1 MKKRILSA
9 MLVLFLLAGYLPP
22 LNVTGA
28 GGSTPVTTNYS
39 NYRVKLTA
47 DSATGAPVGGASG
60 FGTAASAGRIW
71 TDKNVT
77 ANADGSFGVTLSALA
92 QEFMTTSSTT
102 IPGLGQNGE
111 TSAPAA
117 DVTFILDMSQSMTAS
132 DVANGSGG
140 NYTRVKAMEMATN
153 NAIRIV
159 MEANP
164 KNRVAVHWFGDYAD
178 VAHVGTLMEM
188 GSYTLTS
195 GSDYLVN
202 SSSTISTNS
211 ALKKDNVAYT
221 VRSQTLKAGT
231 PTQDGIMY
239 GASKMINNL
248 GTDVKSA
255 SDPIRKPYVFIL
267 SDGAAIQGHKDWY
280 SIPGNP
286 QLPASYNKVNDANNL
301 PTSNNAHA
309 AASTTTG
316 TSDIAAV
323 TILTGK
329 LMKNKVDEAYRHYND
344 DETITSKFYTVGLG
358 ADSAINGSSSSTV
371 YAWAGLDPTNVFANK
386 TNTGYKYS
394 TAKNTHDKIVSY
406 TSGTYSA
413 YSSYT
418 NDYIYSDYYEYANSY
433 NALNGA
439 FTRLAND
446 VEASTT
452 IIPLFN
458 LPTNTNIGS
467 ADTTDM
473 ASAITIVDELGNGVN
488 VDVSTLKIS
497 DAVAEVDSSITNGTM
512 YKFAGYKSKA
522 VIKTVS
528 GATKLIW
535 YIDSEDMQEHA
546 YRFSNRSQPVA
557 GQYSVPDKGNFELKY
572 NLKPSFTEAPDEIT
586 QKTYLTNAVSEV
598 EGVTEAKT
606 VAYFMPSADSPYYQ
620 ALTSPQTVSKSGG
633 IGAPYVSKE
642 TLSGGKLEMRLGN
655 NGQLDL
661 EVGIIKSGPSSV
673 AVNDKIT
680 YNVTVY
686 NYTDTDKNNLTITSE
701 GDTRTGVDVPAN
713 SSTTLTFDKTAPS
726 TTGSITSDK
735 AEITDYGLQSNA
747 VDTTITEI
755 PKFTVQYKANGG
767 SSVEDMEVERGDKII
782 EPSTTK
788 DGSIFKGWYKDEELN
803 EEWDFDADSVTSDIT
818 LYAKWNSVPT
828 IDDYADSTPFETPI
842 SGTVADGAND
852 NDTDTLTYS
861 KGSSPS
867 NGSVVVNEDGSFTY
881 TPQEGFHGEDSFT
894 ITVSDG
900 KGGSAT
906 STVTITVNEKVIP
919 PNNAPTVEDY
929 TLETEYETALNGVV
943 KGEDSDEDALT
954 YSKGSDPSHGSVIV
968 NEDGSWIYTPEDGYS
983 GEDRFTV
990 TVSDGREGSAT
1001 SAINITVK
1009 EKPNTPPTVD
1019 NYIKETNFET
1029 PVSGTVVGED
1039 SDGDTLSYVK
1049 ASNPTHGTVTVE
1061 ADGDWTYTPNNGYS
1075 GTDSFTV
1082 TVSDGREGTATSTI
1096 SITVKE
1102 KLNTPPTVDNY
1113 TKETNFETPVSGTVV
1128 GEDSD
1133 GDTLS
1138 YVKASNPTHGT
1149 VTVEADG
1156 DWTYTP
1162 NNGYSGTDSFTVT
1175 VSDGREGTATSTISI
1190 TVKEKPNTPPTVD
1203 NYSKET
1209 NFETPVSGTVVGED
1223 GDGDTLSYI
1232 KASNPTHGT
1241 VTVEA
1246 GGNWTYTPNNGY
1258 SGTDSFTVTV
1268 SDGRE
1273 GTATST
1279 ISITVKEKP
1288 NTPPTVDNYS
1298 KETNFETPVS
1308 GTVVG
1313 EDGDGDTLSYIKA
1326 SNPTHGTVTVEA
1338 GGNWTYT
1345 PNNGYSGTDSF
1356 TVTVSDGRE
1365 GTATSTISI
1374 TVKEKPNTPPTVDS
1388 YSKET
1393 NFQSIV
1399 NGKVIGQDNDG
1410 DTLTY
1415 TKETNPAHGS
1425 VSVNEDGTWIYS
1437 PNPGF
1442 SGTDSFKVTVSD
1454 GRGGTATSTIT
1465 ITVKDRVVAPNTPPT
1480 VVNYSIETN
1489 FETAV
1494 SGKVTGQDSDGDALT
1509 YTKNTDPDH
1518 GTVIIATDGSWTY
1531 TPNPGYSGTDSFKV
1545 TVSDGRGGTATSTIT
1560 ITVKDRVVA
1569 PNTPPTV
1576 GNYTKETNFE
1586 TAVSGNVIGQ
1596 DSDGDALTYTKN
1608 TNPTHGTVTVATDG
1622 NWTFTPDSGFSGTD
1636 SFKVTVSDGR
1646 EGTATSTITITVK
1659 EKPNTPPTVGN
1670 YTKETNFETAVS
1682 GKVTGQDSDGDAL
1695 TYAKNTDPVHGTVTV
1710 ATDGN
1715 WTYTPNSG
1723 FSGTDNFKITV
1734 SDGREGTATS
1744 NITIIVKEK
1753 PNTPPTVGNY
1763 TKETNFETAVSGK
1776 VTGQDSDGDA
1786 LTYAKNTDPVH
1797 GTVTVATDGNWTYTP
1812 NSGFSGTD
1820 NFKVTVSDGK
1830 GGSATSTVTLIIKE
1844 KVVTPN
1850 TPPTIGD
1857 YSKETKAGTPV
1868 SGKAVGKD
1876 SDGDELSYIKNS
1888 NPSHGNA
1895 VVSGDGSWTYTPN
1908 KDFGGN
1914 DSFTITVNDGHG
1926 GQAVSTIKIYV
1937 TRDLK
1942 VQITP
1947 NPSSIVADGKS
1958 TTTLT
1963 AIVKD
1968 SYNNPIAG
1976 ANVVFSTERGTFP
1989 NGASAITDVNG
2000 KASVILK
2007 SERIESVKSHVIP
2020 VEVTVIDKE
2029 KGLNAKDQISIT
2041 FEPASIQGTVV
2052 DNETGKPVKGA
2063 TVQVRKDF
2071 DGDGVVDYS
2080 VKVVTEADGNYKIP
2094 VPRGDVTYEVLITT
2108 PRMINGKQQN
2118 ITFVQNSK
2126 AGEITGEEEEVF
2138 NSVKTAAGIILIK
2151 QPDGTE
2157 SFLSDYSGYSI
2168 EGLQNDENG
2177 GKTDIAVNG
2186 GIYKSGDAKGSFRIE
2201 DLEKGKSYTFNVIY
2215 HFDDGTTIVVGTV
2228 DVALDNDGQ
2237 INISTVLIDPYGTI
2251 TDKAT
2256 GKTIEGADVKLYY
2269 ADTPLNAKNGHKA
2282 GELVELPGL
2291 SNFPPADNKN
2301 PQFSDKF
2308 GKYAW
2313 MVFPE
2318 SDYYIVAT
2326 KDGYKKFVSSTIH
2339 VGKEIVNYDFQM
2351 VKEDSGNSGGEKP
2364 TDIPKTG
2371 DSPQYMYILIIA
2383 LILFGA
2389 GAILLR
2395 KRK

>member
-1102 KLNTPPTVDNY
+1102 K
-1113 TKETNFETPVSGTVV
+1113 
-1128 GEDSD
+1128 
-1133 GDTLS
+1133 
-1138 YVKASNPTHGT
+1138 
-1149 VTVEADG
+1149 
-1156 DWTYTP
+1156 
-1162 NNGYSGTDSFTVT
+1162 
-1175 VSDGREGTATSTISI
+1175 
-1190 TVKEKPNTPPTVD
+1190 
-1203 NYSKET
+1203 
-1209 NFETPVSGTVVGED
+1209 
-1223 GDGDTLSYI
+1223 
-1232 KASNPTHGT
+1232 
-1241 VTVEA
+1241 
-1246 GGNWTYTPNNGY
+1246 
-1258 SGTDSFTVTV
+1258 
-1268 SDGRE
+1268 
-1273 GTATST
+1273 
-1279 ISITVKEKP
+1279 P

-1695 TYAKNTDPVHGTVTV
+1695 TYTKNTDPVHGTVTV
-1710 ATDGN
+1710 AIDGN